1 MLRKLPRKMLQMMPA
16 RNLKSNPILF
26 TFFLKNFTDFDNTV
40 IDSILNHVKYTVS
53 VVDIV
58 KSF

>member
-1 MLRKLPRKMLQMMPA
+1 MLMKQTQRAKKMPA

-40 IDSILNHVKYTVS
+40 IDSILNRVKYTVS

-58 KSF
+58 KSV